1 MPPPSQ
7 KEKEYIKLQNENK
20 QHKLWQIIY
29 GLSTLLT
36 FLLFYVYYKKYKI
49 VKNEQKRQTMELQH
63 ILEKSASQKT
73 NNKDTLSQ
81 IKETNIYSICDRVI
95 GRAHV

>member
-1 MPPPSQ
+1 MIIRK

-49 VKNEQKRQTMELQH
+49 AKNEQKRQTMELQH

-81 IKETNIYSICDRVI
+81 INNTALN
-95 GRAHV
+95 